1 MVILVVSSNSR
12 NENQNIGYLR
22 LSSIVDANE
31 WAVPGLLVLFFG
43 KPANLYQKC
52 DSDWMIILNFTN
64 LTATNLLQQEAA
76 VALVD
81 RWRDV

>member
-1 MVILVVSSNSR
+1 
-12 NENQNIGYLR
+12 
-22 LSSIVDANE
+22 
-31 WAVPGLLVLFFG
+31 
-43 KPANLYQKC
+43 
-52 DSDWMIILNFTN
+52 MIILNFTN